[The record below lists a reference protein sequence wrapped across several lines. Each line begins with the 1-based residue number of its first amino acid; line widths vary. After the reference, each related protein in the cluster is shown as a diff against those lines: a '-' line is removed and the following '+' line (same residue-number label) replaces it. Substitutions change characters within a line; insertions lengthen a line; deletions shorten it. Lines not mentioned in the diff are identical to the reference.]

1 MLQTHIQP
9 FIGDVIM
16 KKQAQAGFTL
26 IELMIVVAIIGIL
39 AAVAVPQYQDYVAKS
54 KWGPHCLRYLPAK
67 LIETELSK
75 NSGMDETAMKA
86 ASGFTGD
93 TGNCKFSATN
103 ASGATTYV
111 CTIQGGP
118 KPVNGETI
126 TWTRTID
133 GVWSCGTSALNK
145 FASEN
150 CKGK

>member
-103 ASGATTYV
+103 ASGALRMFV
-111 CTIQGGP
+111 PFKAVRSLSMVKRSLGP
-118 KPVNGETI
+118 
-126 TWTRTID
+126 
-133 GVWSCGTSALNK
+133 ALLME
-145 FASEN
+145 S
-150 CKGK
+150 GLVVRVP